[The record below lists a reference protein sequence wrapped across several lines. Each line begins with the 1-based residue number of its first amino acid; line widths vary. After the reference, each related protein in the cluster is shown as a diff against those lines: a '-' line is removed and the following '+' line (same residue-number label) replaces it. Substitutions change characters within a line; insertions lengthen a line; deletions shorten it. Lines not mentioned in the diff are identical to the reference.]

1 MLAARAAVA
10 VAAANWIF
18 AAPALSFSRNYD
30 AALFFNP
37 NRQRGRECERRH

>member
-1 MLAARAAVA
+1 MLAARAALAA

-30 AALFFNP
+30 AALFF
-37 NRQRGRECERRH
+37 